1 MPTVRM
7 TVTVTYTETHDVEL
21 TGEEFAQLRG
31 KPPEVCG
38 DIVLAGTILWD
49 GRGECIDSSTD
60 DIDVTGWTALPD
72 KEAKVKP

>member
-7 TVTVTYTETHDVEL
+7 TATVTYTETHDVEL
-21 TGEEFAQLRG
+21 TGKEFARLRG

-38 DIVLAGTILWD
+38 DINLASCILWD

-60 DIDVTGWTALPD
+60 QLDVTGWTALSD
-72 KEAKVKP
+72 EEKP